1 MKTKQA
7 PAPRRPG
14 NQVGEEKVKAAN
26 AYLKNADLSL
36 VYEALEKIKK
46 QRHSNVPLLNNF
58 RNHSFSGTNPVA
70 VISTSPPSSTLPP
83 RVPIAG
89 LCL

>member
-36 VYEALEKIKK
+36 VYEALEKNKK
-46 QRHSNVPLLNNF
+46 AEAQQR
-58 RNHSFSGTNPVA
+58 
-70 VISTSPPSSTLPP
+70 TSAQYLP
-83 RVPIAG
+83 
-89 LCL
+89 